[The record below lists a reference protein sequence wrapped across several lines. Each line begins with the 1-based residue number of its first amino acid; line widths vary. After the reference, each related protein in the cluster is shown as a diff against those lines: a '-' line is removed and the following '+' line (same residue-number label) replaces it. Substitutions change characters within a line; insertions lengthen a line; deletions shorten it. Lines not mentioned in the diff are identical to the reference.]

1 MLCYITICL
10 FTEFAWCLR
19 LKEIRIPNHTVRNTT
34 ARFECQYDLDGEAL
48 YSVKW
53 YKDGN
58 EFYRYVPRDEPPV
71 QIFPLQGIR
80 INVSVCCFS
89 IYILFFFLLSSPF
102 YYKLLL
108 VGLVG
113 FLVCL
118 ACYAMHNSRF

>member
-80 INVSVCCFS
+80 INVSVCCFF
-89 IYILFFFLLSSPF
+89 IYIFFSSFISILLQIVVGGF
-102 YYKLLL
+102 GWVFGLL
-108 VGLVG
+108 GL
-113 FLVCL
+113 LCH
-118 ACYAMHNSRF
+118 A